1 MSGLGNCKINIF
13 RNEIESGKKHGKHI
27 VLAGCIPQGAPKA
40 NYLQGLSVI
49 GVQQIDR
56 VVEVVEETLKGHV
69 VKLFGTKKQNG
80 KKLGGAP
87 LLLPKVRKNPLIEII
102 PINTG
107 CLNQCTYCKTK
118 HARGDLGSY
127 PPEEIVARA
136 QQAFNE
142 GVVEI
147 WLTSEDTGD

>member
-1 MSGLGNCKINIF
+1 M
-13 RNEIESGKKHGKHI
+13 
-27 VLAGCIPQGAPKA
+27 PQGAPKA
-40 NYLQGLSVI
+40 NYLQGLSII

-69 VKLFGTKKQNG
+69 VKLFGTKKENG
-80 KKLGGAP
+80 KKLGGAS

-102 PINTG
+102 AINTG

-136 QQAFNE
+136 QQAFKE

-147 WLTSEDTGD
+147 WLTSEDTGSINTSLHKICIFFT